1 MIDLVKSALVS
12 CLCSALITGCGVY
25 YLHSYLDSKHKESE
39 RRAAIRQEER
49 RKAEVLESKRRR
61 AAGRMLFWLHD
72 AVIKGKDH
80 ANGDLENAF
89 DYYNQ
94 VEEEQKTFE
103 RELLAEHQDQ
113 NRGGG

>member
-1 MIDLVKSALVS
+1 
-12 CLCSALITGCGVY
+12 
-25 YLHSYLDSKHKESE
+25 
-39 RRAAIRQEER
+39 
-49 RKAEVLESKRRR
+49 
-61 AAGRMLFWLHD
+61 MLFWLHD